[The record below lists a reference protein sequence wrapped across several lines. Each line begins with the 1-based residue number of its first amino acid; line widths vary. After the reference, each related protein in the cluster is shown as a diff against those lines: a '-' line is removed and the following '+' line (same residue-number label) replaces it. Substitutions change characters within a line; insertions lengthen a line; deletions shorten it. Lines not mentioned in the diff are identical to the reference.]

1 MIKKTVGVP
10 ALLAVIRRMPPLA
23 LVLFVTCILLIGLV
37 WSIDAVRSGNR
48 HARAGAAALHQAQA
62 LSRAYAEQLSRGV
75 GELDQITLTLKY
87 YWERTRGSVALE
99 DQAKHGLYP
108 ESAGL
113 YVIIFDRNGK
123 KLSGTLPG
131 ALSVPDRDYYRVHA
145 EGRHTGLYISEPYL
159 GRTTGSSVLAFSRAL
174 QKPDGTFDGVVMVAV
189 EPAYLAAF
197 YDRSSLGNQDFLA
210 AHRSD
215 GTFLAA
221 KVGGGLDGKVDRLF
235 PAPPRFDEPS
245 GVRALDASQFT
256 DGVARLVAW
265 QSLSD
270 YPLTATVGLATA
282 GIYAAA
288 DDASRN
294 ARQTALG
301 ATVLL
306 AVAGFGGILASLRAD
321 QRARRE
327 TRIKDTY
334 RLATD
339 GAREG
344 FFMIRSIVDVDGQIV
359 DFEVQDCNERGAAFV
374 GFTRGALLGMRFT
387 RLYRGVALSKVME
400 IFRLAMAS
408 GFCEDEFMV
417 RRERGERPLW
427 LQRKLVRS
435 DDALAMTVRDIS
447 DAKAHAQAL
456 SRLASEDALTT
467 LHNRHWLMQ
476 TMPQALEAARAGGHM
491 LALLFFDLDDFKN
504 VNNTLG
510 HAAGDDLLRLT
521 ALRLRAALR
530 PGDHAVRLGGDEFT
544 VILDKVDSA
553 NGVARITERVIAA
566 LREPF
571 VLSDGSRHQVH
582 ASIGI
587 SMFPADGEDADT
599 LLKHADIAMY
609 AVKARG
615 KGQYHFYQP
624 ALSASLIQRL
634 ALEQALR
641 EAVEQDQF
649 VLHYQPRSDT
659 VTGEL
664 RSLEALVRWQH
675 PQRGL
680 VGPLEFIEVAES
692 MGLILAL
699 GQQVADKVCTQL
711 RAWQAEGLPLVPVS
725 INVSAHQFNH
735 GDVPGM
741 IADCIAR
748 HGIAPA
754 LLEVEL
760 TESCML
766 ATDRAVGDELSAI
779 KALGIKLLVDDFGT
793 GYSSLSQLQQLD
805 LDVLKVDRA
814 FTSQLC
820 SGREGV
826 AFFHAIVSM
835 AHVLNMSVVAE
846 GVETLEELQILRE
859 LGCDEVQGY
868 YISRPLPAAAAAKLL
883 RAGSLF
889 PDVLKSA

>member
-1 MIKKTVGVP
+1 MFSLLAAVRRLP
-10 ALLAVIRRMPPLA
+10 ALAI
-23 LVLFVTCILLIGLV
+23 VLFVSCALLIGLV
-37 WSIDAVRSGNR
+37 WSIALARTANR
-48 HARAGAAALHQAQA
+48 HVLAEAAGERQAQA
-62 LSRAYAEQLSRGV
+62 LSRAYAEQLRRGV
-75 GELDQITLTLKY
+75 GELDQITLSLKY
-87 YWERTRGSVALE
+87 YWEHSRSSVRLE
-99 DQAKHGLYP
+99 EQARHGLYP
-108 ESAGL
+108 TSAGL
-113 YVIIFDRNGK
+113 YVLIFDRYGTK
-123 KLSGTLPG
+123 VSGTLPG
-131 ALSVPDRDYYRVHA
+131 MISVSDREYFLAHRD
-145 EGRHTGLYISEPYL
+145 GRHTGLYISEPYV
-159 GRTTGSSVLAFSRAL
+159 GRTTGRSVIAFSRAL
-174 QKPDGTFDGVVMVAV
+174 QDPEGSFEGVVMVAV
-189 EPAYLAAF
+189 EPSYLAAF
-197 YDRSSLGNQDFLA
+197 YDRSILNEQDFLA
-210 AHRSD
+210 VHRAD
-215 GTFLAA
+215 GALLAA
-221 KVGGGLDGKVDRLF
+221 KVDGGLAGSASGQF
-235 PAPPRFDEPS
+235 PALPRFDTEADVKS
-245 GVRALDASQFT
+245 IGASQFS
-256 DGVARLVAW
+256 DGIARVLAW
-265 QSLSD
+265 QRLSA
-270 YPLTATVGLATA
+270 YPLTATVALASDS
-282 GIYAAA
+282 IHAAA
-288 DDASRN
+288 NEAERN

-301 ATVLL
+301 ATALI
-306 AVAGFGGILASLRAD
+306 AAAGLGGILASLRAAE
-321 QRARRE
+321 RARRE
-327 TRIKDTY
+327 ARIKDTY

-344 FFMIRSIVDVDGQIV
+344 FFMIRSIADADGRIV
-359 DFEVQDCNERGAAFV
+359 DFVVQDCNERGAAFV
-374 GFTRGALLGMRFT
+374 GFGREELLGMRFSS
-387 RLYRGVALSKVME
+387 LYRGPALAKVMG
-400 IFRLAMAS
+400 IFRDAMAA
-408 GFCEDEFMV
+408 GFYEDEFVV
-417 RRERGERPLW
+417 RRERGGRPIW

-435 DDALAMTVRDIS
+435 EDALAMTVRDIS

-456 SRLASEDALTT
+456 SRLASEDALTS

-476 TMPQALEAARAGGHM
+476 TMPQSLEAARAAGRM

-544 VILDKVDSA
+544 VILEQVDSTDH
-553 NGVARITERVIAA
+553 VARVTERVIAA
-566 LREPF
+566 LSEPF
-571 VLSDGSRHQVH
+571 VLADGSRHEVH

-609 AVKARG
+609 AVKASG

-634 ALEQALR
+634 ALEQSLR
-641 EAVEQDQF
+641 EAVDLDQF
-649 VLHYQPRSDT
+649 VVHYQPRVDT
-659 VTGEL
+659 FTGEL

-680 VGPLEFIEVAES
+680 VGPLEFIEVAEAL
-692 MGLILAL
+692 GLIQAL
-699 GQQVADKVCTQL
+699 GSQVADKVCAQL
-711 RAWQAEGLPLVPVS
+711 RAWQAEGRAVVPVS
-725 INVSAHQFNH
+725 INVSAHQFNR

-741 IADCIAR
+741 IAACIER

-766 ATDRAVGDELSAI
+766 AADRPVADELSAL

-814 FTSQLC
+814 FTAQLGA
-820 SGREGV
+820 GREGV

-846 GVETLEELQILRE
+846 GIENEDELRILRE

-868 YISRPLPAAAAAKLL
+868 YVSKPLPAGAAARLL

-889 PDVLKSA
+889 PDTLKSA